1 MASSTQ
7 VSSKKTSVM
16 VTVSL
21 RGKTAEST
29 KVTGSKESSTEK
41 VYIETPK
48 EKKEEAF
55 GKKES
60 VLVGLTK
67 ATIITTM

>member
-7 VSSKKTSVM
+7 ESSKKTNAM
-16 VTVSL
+16 ATVSL
-21 RGKTAEST
+21 RGKTVEST
-29 KVTGSKESSTEK
+29 KGTGSKESSMVK
-41 VYIETPK
+41 AYIETLK

-60 VLVGLTK
+60 VLAGLTK

>member
-1 MASSTQ
+1 MA
-7 VSSKKTSVM
+7 M
-16 VTVSL
+16 VSL
-21 RGKTAEST
+21 HGKMEEST
-29 KVTGSKESSTEK
+29 KVTGSKESNMVK

-48 EKKEEAF
+48 EKREEAF

-67 ATIITTM
+67 TTIITTM